1 MKNINRKLIIPVVVA
16 ITTYMISY
24 WIPKFIVDINEVH
37 YVYTSID
44 ALIPLFSPAVI
55 IYISS
60 FIQWII
66 AIFILLKQDTLF
78 GYKVSLA
85 IILGSIIGFIV
96 FLAFPTGVLRTNFE
110 INNVFDWILSQIYFV
125 DNPINACPS
134 FHCFC
139 STITIII
146 LKYSK
151 NIDNK
156 YRIINT
162 IFSILVY
169 ASTLLTKQHYLID
182 VPTGILTAYL
192 SYLIS
197 DKLIKNKKLNLCYC
211 NIKLNKQIND

>member
-24 WIPKFIVDINEVH
+24 WIPKFIVDINKVH

-85 IILGSIIGFIV
+85 IIIGSIIGFII
-96 FLAFPTGVLRTNFE
+96 FLVFPTGVLRFNLK

-197 DKLIKNKKLNLCYC
+197 NKLIKNKKLN
-211 NIKLNKQIND
+211 

>member
-1 MKNINRKLIIPVVVA
+1 MNLMKNINKKLITPVVVT

-24 WIPKFIVDINEVH
+24 WIPKLIVDINEVH

-55 IYISS
+55 IYILS

-66 AIFILLKQDTLF
+66 AICILLKQDTIF

-85 IILGSIIGFIV
+85 IIIGSIIGFII
-96 FLAFPTGVLRTNFE
+96 FLVFPTGILRTNFE
-110 INNVFDWILSQIYFV
+110 INNMFDWILSQIYFV

-151 NIDNK
+151 DIDNK

-182 VPTGILTAYL
+182 VPTGILLAYIC
-192 SYLIS
+192 YLIS
-197 DKLIKNKKLNLCYC
+197 DKLIKNKKLN
-211 NIKLNKQIND
+211 

>member
-1 MKNINRKLIIPVVVA
+1 MKNINRKLIIPVAAA

-44 ALIPLFSPAVI
+44 TLIPLFSPAVI

-66 AIFILLKQDTLF
+66 AIFILLKQDTIF

-85 IILGSIIGFIV
+85 IIIGSIIGFII
-96 FLAFPTGVLRTNFE
+96 FLVFPTGVLRTNFE

-197 DKLIKNKKLNLCYC
+197 DKLIKNK
-211 NIKLNKQIND
+211 QIN

>member
-1 MKNINRKLIIPVVVA
+1 MKNINKKLITPVVVA

-85 IILGSIIGFIV
+85 IIIGSIIGFIV

-197 DKLIKNKKLNLCYC
+197 NKLIKNKKLN
-211 NIKLNKQIND
+211 

>member
-24 WIPKFIVDINEVH
+24 WIPKFIIDVNRAH
-37 YVYTSID
+37 YIYTYLD
-44 ALIPLFSPAVI
+44 NLIPLFSPAVI
-55 IYISS
+55 IYILS

-66 AIFILLKQDTLF
+66 AIYILLKQDTIF

-85 IILGSIIGFIV
+85 IIIGSIIGFTI
-96 FLAFPTGVLRTNFE
+96 FLVFPTGVLRTNFE

-197 DKLIKNKKLNLCYC
+197 DKLIRNKKLN
-211 NIKLNKQIND
+211 